1 MSQIVDYDD
10 KELEKLCLYARNLR
24 PMLRELAIEE
34 SDIDLSNVVMSH
46 YRLSKIRQQDIQ
58 IKENSAD
65 YALVPGDAVG
75 TAKAKDPKEEFLS
88 QIISKLNELFITDM
102 LTDQDMVNYLYT
114 IKDKMKE
121 NTLVMKQID
130 NNTPEQAMLGDF
142 PKALMDAIMDSGD
155 AHENQMMQLLSNPD
169 KANGF
174 SRLVFDLLKLADK

>member
-1 MSQIVDYDD
+1 
-10 KELEKLCLYARNLR
+10 
-24 PMLRELAIEE
+24 
-34 SDIDLSNVVMSH
+34 
-46 YRLSKIRQQDIQ
+46 
-58 IKENSAD
+58 
-65 YALVPGDAVG
+65 
-75 TAKAKDPKEEFLS
+75 
-88 QIISKLNELFITDM
+88 M

-142 PKALMDAIMDSGD
+142 PKALMDAIMDSGE

-174 SRLVFDLLKLADK
+174 SRLVFDLLKLAEK

>member
-10 KELEKLCLYARNLR
+10 KELEKLSLYARNFR
-24 PMLRELAIEE
+24 PMLREITSEE

-58 IKENSAD
+58 LKQDSPD
-65 YALVPGDAVG
+65 YELLPGDAVG
-75 TAKAKDPKEEFLS
+75 TAKVKDPKEEFLS
-88 QIISKLNELFITDM
+88 QIISKLNEFFITVL

-130 NNTPEQAMLGDF
+130 NNTPEQAMRGDS
-142 PKALMDAIMDSGD
+142 PKALMDAIMDIGE
-155 AHENQMMQLLSNPD
+155 AHENQMIQLLSNPD
-169 KANGF
+169 VANGD
-174 SRLVFDLLKLADK
+174 LVN